1 MLSRNEYRGK
11 LPYDTYVER
20 YKRHEEAIFPTKK
33 STDLPKPGKDIPPT
47 QEEIKEYLEKNKQDL
62 NEKTKEVY
70 I

>member
-47 QEEIKEYLEKNKQDL
+47 QEEIKALSMTAFTVL
-62 NEKTKEVY
+62 NLFG
-70 I
+70 IQSR